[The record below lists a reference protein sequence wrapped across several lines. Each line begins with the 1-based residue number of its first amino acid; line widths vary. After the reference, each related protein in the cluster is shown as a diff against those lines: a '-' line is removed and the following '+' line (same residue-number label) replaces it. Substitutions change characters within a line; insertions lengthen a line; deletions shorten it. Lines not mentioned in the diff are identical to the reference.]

1 MQLRSLQMWVP
12 FSIKSCPWQLL
23 GLCKIVEKRHY
34 IPVLSCLF
42 SNFAMHE
49 FGPEAKR
56 DNKQNVTE

>member
-1 MQLRSLQMWVP
+1 MSMTIARIST
-12 FSIKSCPWQLL
+12 
-23 GLCKIVEKRHY
+23 KIVEKPHY

-42 SNFAMHE
+42 WNFAMHE